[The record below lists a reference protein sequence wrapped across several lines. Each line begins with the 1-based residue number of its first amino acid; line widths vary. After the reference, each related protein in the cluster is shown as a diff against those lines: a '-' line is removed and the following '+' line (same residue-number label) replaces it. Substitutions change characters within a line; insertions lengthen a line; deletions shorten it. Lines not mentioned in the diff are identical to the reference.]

1 MATSFA
7 DRLRAL
13 SDEALGELL
22 RARPDLITPVPADLS
37 ALAARAQTRL
47 SVARVVDRLDR
58 FTLEILDA
66 ARLTRSDDGYTSM
79 DAIVALAAVPSGG
92 PEPGRVREVVHA
104 LHRLFLLY
112 GTDDELRLAGAVDEV
127 CSAYP
132 AGLGRPAAQLDP
144 AAAALA
150 ADPARLRRT
159 LLAAPPAA
167 RAVLDRLAEGPPV
180 GTFSEPPPAVV
191 DLIEQHLLARLDEQ
205 TVELPRELG
214 LLLRRDQ
221 GPLGRLHPEPPEL
234 PFGVRDQKAVD
245 RAGAGQTMTVVREAE
260 ALLEAL
266 AAEPV
271 SILRGG
277 GLGVMPLR
285 RLAKAAELP
294 EPIAAML
301 VEVTTAAGLIGETET
316 EYLPAAGYDA
326 WRGLPLAQRWGQLAQ
341 AWLDMPR
348 QPSLIGLRDERDRP
362 ITALAPEA
370 DRAGMPT
377 LRREVLA
384 ALSAGG
390 TPSVDEVLELLSW
403 QSPVRLRGREA
414 VYSAVLNEAA
424 ALGVTGFGGLTSYGR
439 LLPTGQDEA
448 ADDPLGRRPEAE
460 RPRDQTAASLAL
472 AQLLPP
478 PVDHLMV
485 QADLTVVVP
494 GPPEAQLAAELDLVA
509 DHESGGGA
517 VVYRVTR
524 DSVRRALDAGYA
536 GSDLHGLFAK
546 RSRTPVPQALTYLI
560 DDIARTHGGLRTGA
574 AGAYLRSDDEA
585 LVATVLADRRLAG
598 LGLRR
603 LAPTVLITL
612 SPPGR
617 LLSAVR
623 EAGYTPA
630 PEDPTGTVVVSRPKV
645 RRAPARAAVWPP
657 PDPAATLTRPRL
669 LGVVEQ
675 LRHGDAAARAA
686 RRAPLAVRAATGAA
700 VDGLTA
706 VQAHSDALAVLQ
718 QAVREKVRVWVGYVD
733 AHGSTNSRLVRPVSI
748 GAGYLRAE
756 DERTQTIHTFALSR
770 VTAAVPETN
779 G

>member
-1 MATSFA
+1 MTTSFA

-22 RARPDLITPVPADLS
+22 RARPDLITPVPPDLS

-47 SVARVVDRLDR
+47 SLARVVERLDR

-79 DAIVALAAVPSGG
+79 DAIVALAAVPTGG
-92 PEPGRVREVVHA
+92 PEPVRVREAVHT
-104 LHRLFLLY
+104 LQKLFLLY
-112 GTDDELRLAGAVDEV
+112 GPEGELRLTGAIDEV
-127 CSAYP
+127 LSAYP
-132 AGLGRPAAQLDP
+132 SGLGRPAAELDP

-150 ADPARLRRT
+150 SDPARLRRT

-180 GTFSEPPPAVV
+180 GTFSEPPAAVLE
-191 DLIEQHLLARLDEQ
+191 LIDQHLLVRLDDQ

-221 GPLGRLHPEPPEL
+221 GPLGRLHPQPPEL
-234 PFGVRDQKAVD
+234 PAGSRPRTTID
-245 RAGAGQTMTVVREAE
+245 RAGAGQAMTVVREAE
-260 ALLEAL
+260 AVLEAL
-266 AAEPV
+266 AAEPI

-277 GLGVMPLR
+277 GVGVLPLR

-294 EPIAAML
+294 EPTAAL
-301 VEVTTAAGLIGETET
+301 LLEVAAAAGLVGETET
-316 EYLPAAGYDA
+316 EYLPAVGYDA
-326 WRGLPLAQRWGQLAQ
+326 WRDKPLAQRWTQLAE
-341 AWLDMPR
+341 AWLNMPR

-370 DRAGMPT
+370 ERAGMPG
-377 LRREVLA
+377 LRREVLGT
-384 ALSAGG
+384 LTLGP
-390 TPSVDEVLELLSW
+390 TPSEQELLDLVAW
-403 QSPVRLRGREA
+403 RAPIRVRGREA
-414 VYSAVLNEAA
+414 VYSAVLAEAA
-424 ALGVTGFGGLTSYGR
+424 ALGVTGFGGLTAYGA
-439 LLPTGQDEA
+439 LVLDDGVNAE
-448 ADDPLGRRPEAE
+448 DDPLGRRPGAD
-460 RPRDQTAASLAL
+460 RPREETPASVAL
-472 AQLLPP
+472 GHLLPP

-494 GPPEAQLAAELDLVA
+494 GPPEPQLAAELDIVA

-536 GSDLHGLFAK
+536 GADLHALFAK

-585 LVATVLADRRLAG
+585 LIASALADRRLSG
-598 LGLRR
+598 LSLRR

-617 LLSAVR
+617 LLTALR
-623 EAGYTPA
+623 EAGYTPV
-630 PEDPTGTVVVSRPKV
+630 PEDPTGAVVLSKPKV
-645 RRAPARAAVWPP
+645 RRAPARAVVMAPV
-657 PDPAATLTRPRL
+657 DPASGLTRPRL
-669 LGVVEQ
+669 LGIVEH

-686 RRAPLAVRAATGAA
+686 RRAPLAVRAATGGT
-700 VDGLTA
+700 VDGITA

-718 QAVREKVRVWVGYVD
+718 QAVREKTLVWVGYVD
-733 AHGSTNSRLVRPVSI
+733 AHGTTNSRLVRPVSI

-756 DERTQTIHTFALSR
+756 DERTQTVHTFALSR
-770 VTAAVPETN
+770 VTAAVPETS
-779 G
+779 

>member
-22 RARPDLITPVPADLS
+22 RARPDLVTPVPPDLS

-47 SVARVVDRLDR
+47 SAARVVDRLDR

-92 PEPGRVREVVHA
+92 PEPARVREAVHT
-104 LHRLFLLY
+104 LQRLFLLY
-112 GTDDELRLAGAVDEV
+112 GSDDELRVVGAVDEV

-132 AGLGRPAAQLDP
+132 AGLGRPAHDLDP
-144 AAAALA
+144 AAAELA

-167 RAVLDRLAEGPPV
+167 RAILDRLAEGPPV
-180 GTFSEPPPAVV
+180 GTFTEAPAAVL
-191 DLIEQHLLARLDEQ
+191 DLVAQHLLVRLDDQ

-214 LLLRRDQ
+214 LLLRRDL
-221 GPLGRLHPEPPEL
+221 GPLGRLHPEPPVL
-234 PFGVRDQKAVD
+234 PPAARDRTTVD
-245 RAGAGQTMTVVREAE
+245 RAGAGQAMTVVREAE

-271 SILRGG
+271 TILRGG
-277 GLGVMPLR
+277 GLGVLPLR
-285 RLAKAAELP
+285 RLAKNAELA
-294 EPIAAML
+294 EPAAALL
-301 VEVTTAAGLIGETET
+301 VEVAAAAGLIGETEA
-316 EYLPAAGYDA
+316 EYLPAGGYDT
-326 WRGLPLAQRWGQLAQ
+326 WREKPLAQRWAQLAQ

-348 QPSLIGLRDERDRP
+348 QPSLIGQRDEKDKP

-370 DRAGMPT
+370 ARAGLPV
-377 LRREVLA
+377 LRREVLSTLA
-384 ALSAGG
+384 AVG
-390 TPSVDEVLELLSW
+390 TPSVEEFLELLSW
-403 QSPVRLRGREA
+403 HAPMRVRGREA
-414 VYSAVLNEAA
+414 AYAAVLAEAA
-424 ALGVTGFGGLTSYGR
+424 ALGVTGFGGLTGFGR
-439 LLPTGQDEA
+439 ELLTAHDED
-448 ADDPLGRRPEAE
+448 DDPLGRRPGAD
-460 RPRDQTAASLAL
+460 RPRDQSPAAVAL
-472 AQLLPP
+472 GELLPP
-478 PVDHLMV
+478 PVDHLVV

-494 GPPEAQLAAELDLVA
+494 GPPEPQLAAELDLVA

-524 DSVRRALDAGYA
+524 DSVRRALDAGFA
-536 GSDLHGLFAK
+536 GADLHALFAR
-546 RSRTPVPQALTYLI
+546 RSKTPVPQGLTYLI

-585 LVATVLADRRLAG
+585 LVATVLADRRLSG
-598 LGLRR
+598 LALRR

-617 LLSAVR
+617 LLTALR

-630 PEDPTGTVVVSRPKV
+630 PEDPTGAVVLARPKV
-645 RRAPARAAVWPP
+645 RRAPLRSPVGPPVDPVAA
-657 PDPAATLTRPRL
+657 LTKPRL
-669 LGVVEQ
+669 LGIVEH

-686 RRAPLAVRAATGAA
+686 RRAPLAVRAATGGE
-700 VDGLTA
+700 VDGITA
-706 VQAHSDALAVLQ
+706 IQAHNDALAVLQ
-718 QAVREKVRVWVGYVD
+718 QAVRDKARVWVGYVD

-756 DERTQTIHTFALSR
+756 DERSQTVHTFALSR
-770 VTAAVPETN
+770 VTAAVLESPS
-779 G
+779 

>member
-1 MATSFA
+1 M
-7 DRLRAL
+7 
-13 SDEALGELL
+13 
-22 RARPDLITPVPADLS
+22 
-37 ALAARAQTRL
+37 
-47 SVARVVDRLDR
+47 
-58 FTLEILDA
+58 
-66 ARLTRSDDGYTSM
+66 
-79 DAIVALAAVPSGG
+79 
-92 PEPGRVREVVHA
+92 
-104 LHRLFLLY
+104 LLY
-112 GTDDELRLAGAVDEV
+112 GPDDELRLVDAVDEV

-132 AGLGRPAAQLDP
+132 AGLGRPAVELDP

-180 GTFSEPPPAVV
+180 GTFSEPPQAVL
-191 DLIEQHLLARLDEQ
+191 DLIEQHLLVRLDEQ

-221 GPLGRLHPEPPEL
+221 GPLGRMHPQPPQL
-234 PFGVRDQKAVD
+234 PPAARDQTAID
-245 RAGAGQTMTVVREAE
+245 RAGAGQAMTVVRVAE
-260 ALLEAL
+260 AVLEAL

-277 GLGVMPLR
+277 GLGVLALR
-285 RLAKAAELP
+285 RLAKAAGSP
-294 EPIAAML
+294 EPTAALL
-301 VEVTTAAGLIGETET
+301 VEVTAAAGLIGETET
-316 EYLPAAGYDA
+316 EYLPAVGYDA
-326 WRGLPLAQRWGQLAQ
+326 WRDRPLAQRWGQLAQ
-341 AWLDMPR
+341 AWLGMPR

-362 ITALAPEA
+362 ITALAPEV
-370 DRAGMPT
+370 DRAGLPA

-384 ALSAGG
+384 ALTGHV
-390 TPSVDEVLELLSW
+390 TPSVTDLLELLAW
-403 QSPVRLRGREA
+403 QTPAHVRGREA
-414 VYSAVLNEAA
+414 VYSAVLAEAA
-424 ALGVTGFGGLTSYGR
+424 TLGITGFGGLTTYGR
-439 LLPTGQDEA
+439 ELTTGRDEA
-448 ADDPLGRRPEAE
+448 EDDPLGRRPEAD
-460 RPRDQTAASLAL
+460 RPRDQSLASLAL
-472 AQLLPP
+472 AQLLPT
-478 PVDHLMV
+478 PVDHLMI

-536 GSDLHGLFAK
+536 GSDLHALFAK
-546 RSRTPVPQALTYLI
+546 RSRTSVPQALTYLI
-560 DDIARTHGGLRTGA
+560 DDIARTHGGLRTGSA
-574 AGAYLRSDDEA
+574 SAYLRSDDEA
-585 LVATVLADRRLAG
+585 LLATVLADRRLAG
-598 LGLRR
+598 LRLRR

-630 PEDPTGTVVVSRPKV
+630 PEDPTGAIVLSRPKV
-645 RRAPARAAVWPP
+645 RRVPPRAAVAAPI
-657 PDPAATLTRPRL
+657 DPATGLTRPRL
-669 LGVVEQ
+669 LGIVEQ

-686 RRAPLAVRAATGAA
+686 RRAPLAVRAATGGAI
-700 VDGLTA
+700 DGITA

-718 QAVREKVRVWVGYVD
+718 QAVRDKARVWVGYVD
-733 AHGSTNSRLVRPVSI
+733 AHGATNSRLVRPVSI

-770 VTAAVPETN
+770 VTAAVPESP
-779 G
+779 

>member
-1 MATSFA
+1 MTTSFA

-13 SDEALGELL
+13 SDEALGDLL

-47 SVARVVDRLDR
+47 SLARVVERLDR

-92 PEPGRVREVVHA
+92 PEPARVREAVHT
-104 LHRLFLLY
+104 LHRLFLVY
-112 GTDDELRLAGAVDEV
+112 GPEDELRLAGAVEEV
-127 CSAYP
+127 LSAYP
-132 AGLGRPAAQLDP
+132 AGLGRPAAELDP

-180 GTFSEPPPAVV
+180 GRFSEPPAAVLE
-191 DLIEQHLLARLDEQ
+191 LIDQHLLVRLDDQ

-221 GPLGRLHPEPPEL
+221 GPLGRLHPQPPEL
-234 PFGVRDQKAVD
+234 PAGTRPAATIN
-245 RAGAGQTMTVVREAE
+245 RAGAGQAMTVVRETE
-260 ALLEAL
+260 TLLEAL
-266 AAEPV
+266 AAEPI

-277 GLGVMPLR
+277 GVGVLPLR

-294 EPIAAML
+294 EPTAAL
-301 VEVTTAAGLIGETET
+301 LLEVAAAAGLIGETET
-316 EYLPAAGYDA
+316 EYLPTAGYDL
-326 WRGLPLAQRWGQLAQ
+326 WRDRPLAQRWAQLAR

-370 DRAGMPT
+370 ERAGLPG
-377 LRREVLA
+377 LRREVLG
-384 ALSAGG
+384 ALSHGAA
-390 TPSVDEVLELLSW
+390 PNEPELLELLAW
-403 QSPVRLRGREA
+403 RTPIRVRGREG
-414 VYSAVLNEAA
+414 VYSAVLSEAA
-424 ALGVTGFGGLTSYGR
+424 SLGVTGFGGLTGYGA
-439 LLPTGQDEA
+439 LLLVDERQA
-448 ADDPLGRRPEAE
+448 EEDDPLGRRPGAD
-460 RPRDQTAASLAL
+460 RPRDESAAASAL
-472 AQLLPP
+472 GELLPP
-478 PVDHLMV
+478 PVDHLVV

-494 GPPEAQLAAELDLVA
+494 GPPESQLAAELDLVA

-536 GSDLHGLFAK
+536 GADLHALFAK

-585 LVATVLADRRLAG
+585 LVATVLADRRLTG

-617 LLSAVR
+617 LLTALR

-630 PEDPTGTVVVSRPKV
+630 PEDTSGAVVLSKPKV
-645 RRAPARAAVWPP
+645 RRAPARASVAPP
-657 PDPAATLTRPRL
+657 VDPASGLTRPRL
-669 LGVVEQ
+669 LGIVEH
-675 LRHGDAAARAA
+675 LRQGDAAARAA
-686 RRAPLAVRAATGAA
+686 RRAPLAVRAATGGN
-700 VDGLTA
+700 VDGLTS

-718 QAVREKVRVWVGYVD
+718 QAVRDKVRVWVGYVD

-770 VTAAVPETN
+770 VTAAVPET
-779 G
+779 